1 MVYQLRSNVPA
12 NQIPSISGGGLSGT
26 YNFVSMHWHW
36 SNSLTTGGSDHTVD
50 GKIYPV
56 EMHLVHMNSK
66 YKSIGDAVRNRD
78 GLAVLGVFMEVS
90 VFFLV

>member
-12 NQIPSISGGGLSGT
+12 NLIPSISGGGLVGS
-26 YNFVSMHWHW
+26 YNFTSMHWHW
-36 SNSLTTGGSDHTVD
+36 SNSLTTGGSDHTVN
-50 GKIYPV
+50 GKTYPV

-66 YKSIGDAVRNRD
+66 YKSINEAIKNKD

-90 VFFLV
+90 VFF